1 MSTTLPPTYRT
12 LLRERNFALLFA
24 GQAISRLGD
33 GLHEVALLWLV
44 LDLTGSALITGT
56 VLAVQLLPTLL
67 FGLIAG
73 AMVDRWDRR
82 RTMIAAD
89 AARVALVLLIPLLN
103 SLGALSLWAIY
114 VISFF
119 LATFGL
125 LFRPALMASLPNVVP
140 GEALLP
146 ANALMG
152 LTRQL
157 GGIAGPALGGLLVSV
172 TGLNSVFY
180 VDAATFG
187 VSGYALYLATV
198 PADVR
203 TTASLTVR
211 AVAREIGEGL
221 AYMRSQQAVLT
232 LAVLG
237 ILSHAYWGAIPV
249 VAPVFATRALG
260 GGSATYGLLLS
271 SMNLGMVAGGMLIGS
286 AGRGRHRGWM
296 VVAGYAG
303 MAAGITSLG
312 FARTSAQAMMLITL
326 SGAVSM
332 LSVVPF
338 FALLQDIVPD
348 HYRGRV
354 LSTDESLEHGILPIV
369 YGTAGYLADA
379 VGTRETFWVIG
390 GVMLLVTLAGVLLKP
405 IRAAR

>member
-1 MSTTLPPTYRT
+1 MSTTLPPTYLT
-12 LLRERNFALLFA
+12 LLRGRNFALLFA

-44 LDLTGSALITGT
+44 LGLTGSAFITGT
-56 VLAVQLLPTLL
+56 VLAVQLLPTLF
-67 FGLIAG
+67 FGLVAG
-73 AMVDRWDRR
+73 ALVDRWDRR

-89 AARVALVLLIPLLN
+89 AARVVLVLLIPLLN
-103 SLGALSLWAIY
+103 SLGALTLWSLY

-119 LATFGL
+119 LATFGQ

-140 GEALLP
+140 GEALMS

-152 LTRQL
+152 MTRQL
-157 GGIAGPALGGLLVSV
+157 GGIAGPALGGLLVSL

-187 VSGYALYLATV
+187 VSGYAIYLASV
-198 PADVR
+198 PGDVH
-203 TTASLTVR
+203 AKVSLTVR
-211 AVAREIGEGL
+211 AVTREIREGL
-221 AYMRSQQAVLT
+221 AYMRGQRAVLT
-232 LAVLG
+232 LAILG

-249 VAPVFATRALG
+249 VVPAFADRVLG

-271 SMNLGMVAGGMLIGS
+271 SMNLGMVAGGLLIGS
-286 AGRGRHRGWM
+286 AGRGRHRGRL
-296 VVAGYAG
+296 VVAGYTG
-303 MAAGITSLG
+303 MAAGITALG
-312 FARTSAQAMMLITL
+312 FARTPAQGMAVIAL

-379 VGTRETFWVIG
+379 VGTRETFWVVG
-390 GVMLLVTLAGVLLKP
+390 GVMLLVTVAGVVLKP